1 MESTVCFRDFEER
14 DIDFVYRCKNNEK
27 LWEYTVGEFH
37 KFSYEDAA
45 EWVHA
50 CMRDDLSYKFWAICK
65 NDETRD
71 IVGWNSISDI
81 DYEKRSATAY
91 GVVIGNP
98 EYNDGI
104 AAIES
109 SLFISHYVFNV
120 LNFDTL
126 NARYIADYY
135 VCKISLLFSKV
146 CKIEKDAI
154 FRNGKFNDLIYISFN
169 KNDYLAYIA
178 SGYTNIDVIIGRII
192 QYLKTKKQ
200 YLLL

>member
-27 LWEYTVGEFH
+27 LWEHTVGEFH
-37 KFSYEDAA
+37 EFSYAEAV

-65 NDETRD
+65 NDETGE

-109 SLFISHYVFNV
+109 AIFISHYVFEV
-120 LNFDTL
+120 LNFDVL
-126 NARYIADYY
+126 NARYLADYY
-135 VCKISLLFSKV
+135 ICEYNLLFAKIS
-146 CKIEKDAI
+146 KIEKNAVCKKGKYHDVVYTSSTKKDYFSNLALGYNDVDVVI
-154 FRNGKFNDLIYISFN
+154 KKLVQFR
-169 KNDYLAYIA
+169 
-178 SGYTNIDVIIGRII
+178 
-192 QYLKTKKQ
+192 KTKMIN
-200 YLLL
+200 Y